1 MGERVRAV
9 CYSETNEMKKQ
20 RGMSRDTDNLL
31 DILSD
36 DAFTSTQWYPVL

>member
-20 RGMSRDTDNLL
+20 RGMSRDTDNL

-36 DAFTSTQWYPVL
+36 DAFTSTQWYSVL